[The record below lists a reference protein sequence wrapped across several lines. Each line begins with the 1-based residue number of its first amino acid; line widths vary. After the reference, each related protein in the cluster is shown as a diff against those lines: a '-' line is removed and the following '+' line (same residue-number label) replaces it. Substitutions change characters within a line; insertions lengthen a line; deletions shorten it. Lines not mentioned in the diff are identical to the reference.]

1 MIWAGVAL
9 IVLMALLGAPL
20 FVVVLA
26 AAMLGLLAT
35 GVDPAAVAISIYE
48 ITHQPLLVALPF
60 FTFAGYLM
68 AAARTSERLMA
79 LTQALFGWMPAGLA
93 VVGFVACALFTAL
106 TGASGV
112 TIVALG
118 GLLLPMLVSSG
129 YSERFSLGLVTTSG
143 SLGLLLVPS
152 VPLILYGVVA
162 QQLGQGEPFTIQQM
176 FIAGLGPTLLMVVLL
191 SCYATLVHAGAPRTP
206 FNGRA
211 LVKALKAS
219 RWELPLP
226 VIVLGGIYSGYFAIS
241 EAAAMTAVYIFVAEV
256 LLYREIKW
264 RNLPSVIRESMV
276 MVGSILLI
284 LGVALA
290 FTNYLVDAEVPQRL
304 FAFMQEH
311 VSSKYTFLILL
322 NIMLLALGAIL
333 GHLLG
338 AGHHGATAVAGGG
351 GLRHPSSSLR
361 RHLPRQL
368 GDWLLHAAHRHQPVH
383 LELSLRPAYAGP
395 LRRLRAISARDAAG
409 AAVDHLCAVVLAVV
423 PMTAKAVVCA
433 RRPSNADGRPGPGSS
448 TRSIAAVG
456 GAGRRAEPGPSPAR
470 HPCC

>member
-264 RNLPSVIRESMV
+264 RNLPGVIRESMV

-333 GHLLG
+333 DIFSALVIMVPLLLPV
-338 AGHHGATAVAGGG
+338 AVGYGI
-351 GLRHPSSSLR
+351 H
-361 RHLPRQL
+361 
-368 GDWLLHAAHRHQPVH
+368 PVH
-383 LELSLRPAYAGP
+383 FGVIFLANLEIGYFTPPIGINLFISSYRFDRPMLDLYAACVPFLLVMLLALLLITYVPWFSLWF
-395 LRRLRAISARDAAG
+395 L
-409 AAVDHLCAVVLAVV
+409 
-423 PMTAKAVVCA
+423 
-433 RRPSNADGRPGPGSS
+433 
-448 TRSIAAVG
+448 
-456 GAGRRAEPGPSPAR
+456 
-470 HPCC
+470 